1 MNKCITRTS
10 VCTILS
16 VLICQYDMFML
27 RKTFVKKQMPTIV
40 QGILRRNVNKDIGSK
55 QDYDSLQLD
64 DHFAKVFVPKGLKYG
79 TNHEKYF
86 SLSSY
91 LAQKQDELSD
101 SDTSLTTHQPFQCL
115 NDFSETISDIS
126 RYKFMLTNG
135 YVSL

>member
-1 MNKCITRTS
+1 
-10 VCTILS
+10 
-16 VLICQYDMFML
+16 MFML
-27 RKTFVKKQMPTIV
+27 RRTFVKKQMPKIV

-64 DHFAKVFVPKGLKYG
+64 DHFAKLFVPNRLKYG